1 MTTARKVIVVGG
13 GLAGVTC
20 AVTLAEAGVDVVLLE
35 AAQRLG
41 GRFATV
47 GRWVF
52 EHRVEP
58 PGEHRVEPP
67 GEHLVK
73 QWDLPLEHG
82 IHGVWRQYKNLRRL
96 LLTYGLDGA
105 LLPAGDQS
113 MLMTGLDGRPALV
126 PIGDV
131 VRESLAPDVFA
142 QPMVLKDPTL
152 REAALAFGP
161 RALFQ
166 VALDL
171 SHAVAFQGSR
181 ADISRYDHLSV
192 KDLTSKWPPILRR
205 LFSTLTHAAFFR
217 EAEDVSLAAFFSGL
231 ESYVLPRKGDSA
243 FELFRLCSEAAVFG
257 PLHQVIEGRGSKV
270 RLCSAVSAL
279 TFDGDRALGVR
290 LSSGEHLEADA
301 VVVALDPVGFAR
313 LIGTER
319 LGVTTPTSELGAPSL
334 VVRWVYA
341 KAAGLPA
348 NLPPSGVVADGAFDA
363 WFWLDRVQ
371 ADYGRFAAATGC
383 SVIECHAYG
392 RLASDADNED
402 DASVAR
408 RFAWTVEHA
417 FPALTGRRVRAHVQ
431 RNAATHATFPKG
443 TFAKLP
449 PVQSA
454 VDNVSM
460 CGDWIAV
467 PGSALYL
474 ERATLS
480 GLLAARSQARN
491 LNLDTA
497 LLPEPLQRDA
507 PAASVF
513 AARQV
518 LRLARFGG
526 MLPHLR
532 PRSWSFPLRSAGR
545 ESCTADEL
553 AEERLQ

>member
-290 LSSGEHLEADA
+290 LSSGLCE
-301 VVVALDPVGFAR
+301 GCRSAR
-313 LIGTER
+313 EPAP
-319 LGVTTPTSELGAPSL
+319 LG
-334 VVRWVYA
+334 R
-341 KAAGLPA
+341 
-348 NLPPSGVVADGAFDA
+348 
-363 WFWLDRVQ
+363 
-371 ADYGRFAAATGC
+371 
-383 SVIECHAYG
+383 
-392 RLASDADNED
+392 
-402 DASVAR
+402 
-408 RFAWTVEHA
+408 
-417 FPALTGRRVRAHVQ
+417 GRRR
-431 RNAATHATFPKG
+431 
-443 TFAKLP
+443 
-449 PVQSA
+449 
-454 VDNVSM
+454 
-460 CGDWIAV
+460 
-467 PGSALYL
+467 
-474 ERATLS
+474 
-480 GLLAARSQARN
+480 GLRRL
-491 LNLDTA
+491 
-497 LLPEPLQRDA
+497 
-507 PAASVF
+507 V
-513 AARQV
+513 
-518 LRLARFGG
+518 LAR
-526 MLPHLR
+526 P
-532 PRSWSFPLRSAGR
+532 SAGR
-545 ESCTADEL
+545 LRTLCSRNGVLGHRVPCLWTPRLRRGQRGRRLGRASFCVDGRARLPRADGPPRPGARP
-553 AEERLQ
+553 AERRDARHVSERHVCQAAPRAVGRRQRLDVRRLDRRARQRLVP